1 MFWSLARTGW
11 NLRRRDG
18 VSIQSHF
25 LSFLSLF
32 PAFAGGF
39 DRYPAAPYPSLDRR
53 TLAGRLW
60 CARSSFHSRPLRAR
74 ASPAVAASCRRN
86 CVRDWPPRQVRF
98 ASAELRQGSHPADRR
113 NGILRT
119 QPTARRLTLAIA
131 RPVVAQRCYWRA
143 GVRVCR
149 STNSQTV
156 VVCLYLLCRTGKHRY
171 QIRLELGALALK
183 ASEAEARPTPVEP
196 GLLPRRHSLPHR

>member
-1 MFWSLARTGW
+1 MFWSPARTGW

-18 VSIQSHF
+18 VSIRPHF

-53 TLAGRLW
+53 MLAGPLG

-74 ASPAVAASCRRN
+74 PSPSIAASCRRN

-98 ASAELRQGSHPADRR
+98 ASAELRQGSHPGDRR

-119 QPTARRLTLAIA
+119 QPTARRLTSAIGAWA
-131 RPVVAQRCYWRA
+131 RGLTSILDKSPRTTPARA
-143 GVRVCR
+143 TSPSRVE
-149 STNSQTV
+149 
-156 VVCLYLLCRTGKHRY
+156 GKV
-171 QIRLELGALALK
+171 Q
-183 ASEAEARPTPVEP
+183 
-196 GLLPRRHSLPHR
+196 